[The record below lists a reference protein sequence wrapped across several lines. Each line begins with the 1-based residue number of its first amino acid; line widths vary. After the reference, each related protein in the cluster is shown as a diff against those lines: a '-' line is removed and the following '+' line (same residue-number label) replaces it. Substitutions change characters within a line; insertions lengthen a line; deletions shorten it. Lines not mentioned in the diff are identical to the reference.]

1 MKPSNAISLYL
12 SYAQDIGA
20 KIDHGLRFTLPC
32 TQLIDGLLDAW
43 RVARGTSGGPG
54 LVDIGEMG
62 RIYGKT
68 HGKNHEFCHE
78 ILGYCEVLLS
88 HNSQITISRVSAP
101 EKRWSIIQ

>member
-32 TQLIDGLLDAW
+32 AQLIEGLLEAW
-43 RVARGTSGGPG
+43 RVARGGGPG

-68 HGKNHEFCHE
+68 HGKTMAKTMSFVMKSWVTAKCY
-78 ILGYCEVLLS
+78 LV
-88 HNSQITISRVSAP
+88 TIP
-101 EKRWSIIQ
+101 K